1 MPPTAD
7 GTIETNSE
15 RGSTDSH
22 AHTLKPGVLG
32 VTAVA
37 FLVVSAAAPLN
48 LLAGY
53 GPLGYMVGG
62 LGAPVGFVLA
72 GLVLATF
79 VAGFMAMSRYMHR
92 PGTFYAYVERGL
104 GKDLGRG
111 AAAVALI
118 SYLAIQ
124 VGAMGILATVSQSLI
139 DNFFGLHVHWAII
152 AVVLQ
157 AIIWYLGRR
166 GIDIGTKVLGVLLF
180 AEIGILAVIAVCVL
194 VKGGSS
200 EGIHA
205 GSFAPSNV
213 FTSGMAAS
221 SVVWFGAFLGIEYTA
236 IYRAETRDPERTLPR
251 AAYVS
256 LIFLAVF
263 YCFVSWAIVQAF
275 GDSAIATAAGDH
287 PTDMVYLVAERYVGT
302 WAGDLTQILMVTS
315 SIASGLA
322 YFNAISRYG
331 HSMAGEGM
339 LPKRMSRVHPVY
351 RSPNNGNLQAVITV
365 GAVFLFTVAGLDPYS
380 NMVVWMST
388 PGVLGIIVLMT
399 LTAVAVVS
407 FFWRRQQ
414 SSHDRWII
422 AVSTV
427 SALLLG
433 TVTYLLIDNVAL
445 MTGSTGAVNTFAV
458 TLPFAALLLVAVV
471 SRLRGGRGA
480 VAAIDTDA

>member
-1 MPPTAD
+1 MPPTSD
-7 GTIETNSE
+7 GTIESSTE
-15 RGSTDSH
+15 PRSTDGH

-37 FLVVSAAAPLN
+37 FLVISAAAPLN

-62 LGAPVGFVLA
+62 LGAPVGFILA

-79 VAGFMAMSRYMHR
+79 VAGFMAMTRYIDR

-124 VGAMGILATVSQSLI
+124 VGAMGILATVTQSLI
-139 DNFFGLHVHWAII
+139 DNFFGVHVHWAII
-152 AVVLQ
+152 AVILQ
-157 AIIWYLGRR
+157 VIIWYLGRR
-166 GIDIGTKVLGVLLF
+166 GIDISTKVLGVLLF

-200 EGIHA
+200 EGIQA

-236 IYRAETRDPERTLPR
+236 IYRAETKNPDRTVPR

-256 LIFLAVF
+256 LGFLAVF
-263 YCFVSWAIVQAF
+263 YCFVSWAVVQAF

-302 WAGDLTQILMVTS
+302 WAGEVTQFLMVTS

-331 HSMAGEGM
+331 HSMSSEGM

-365 GAVFLFTVAGLDPYS
+365 GAVFLFAAVGLDPYT
-380 NMVVWMST
+380 NMTVWMST

-399 LTAVAVVS
+399 LTAVAVVV
-407 FFWRRQQ
+407 FFWRKQR
-414 SSHDRWII
+414 SSRDRWIL
-422 AVSTV
+422 AVSCV

-433 TVTYLLIDNVAL
+433 AVTYLLIDNVEL

-471 SRLRGGRGA
+471 SRLRRGRGA
-480 VAAIDTDA
+480 VAAAVTDT